1 MLYKLRY
8 NNRVIHYY
16 YIAQFLTL
24 FDHTIVDFTNPR
36 SNSNGENS
44 NSSSEPKYPD
54 HEEIAENLPDGNF
67 VRVRKIALI
76 KFTLKIFV
84 GYILRF
90 SNPDFCSKSKQRSSA
105 ERSNLI
111 KNFRFRV

>member
-1 MLYKLRY
+1 MY
-8 NNRVIHYY
+8 YY
-16 YIAQFLTL
+16 YIAQVLTV

-67 VRVRKIALI
+67 VRVRKIAKISLLSPLI
-76 KFTLKIFV
+76 ISTPIISTF
-84 GYILRF
+84 
-90 SNPDFCSKSKQRSSA
+90 
-105 ERSNLI
+105 LI
-111 KNFRFRV
+111 ISTSFLP

>member
-1 MLYKLRY
+1 MLYKLKY
-8 NNRVIHYY
+8 NNLVIHYY

-67 VRVRKIALI
+67 VRVRKIAKLH
-76 KFTLKIFV
+76 
-84 GYILRF
+84 
-90 SNPDFCSKSKQRSSA
+90 
-105 ERSNLI
+105 
-111 KNFRFRV
+111 